1 VPITSQLE
9 FTCADLTATPQMVV
23 TSAPPWAGASA
34 GTGDAVL
41 TKLSAEVYDYLL
53 RQKFAPNTTQQGSV
67 FLMDLRTRNAIVL
80 NPGVAYSGM
89 SLVKIPIL
97 AALYRKL
104 NAIPN
109 ETQANL
115 IGEMMVCSDNLAS
128 NGVLNIIGDGNGYTG
143 ATRVNELM
151 QGLNLKDTFMVGPFR
166 DDPKVTPQPVN
177 TIKTSANQTST
188 DPDPFNQ
195 ATPADLGWLL
205 SSIYQCALDGTG
217 PLMTTYPGDFNSNE
231 CRQMVRALSADKIG
245 TLVEAGVPPG
255 TVVAHKHGWI
265 DDTHGDAA
273 LVLTPGGD
281 YVITV
286 ILYGKTWL
294 SSDVS
299 FPVVSEI
306 SRMTYNAYNPNK
318 PVDAIR
324 LETVPA
330 TCTPDPALIRDLRAS
345 SLPPIR

>member
-1 VPITSQLE
+1 
-9 FTCADLTATPQMVV
+9 M
-23 TSAPPWAGASA
+23 
-34 GTGDAVL
+34 L
-41 TKLSAEVYDYLL
+41 TKLSAEIYDHLL
-53 RQKFAPNTTQQGSV
+53 KQKFEPHTNQQGSV
-67 FLMDLRTRNAIVL
+67 FLMDLRTRNAISL
-80 NPGVAYSGM
+80 NPGIAYSGM

-104 NAIPN
+104 SATPN
-109 ETQANL
+109 ETQAKL
-115 IGEMMVCSDNLAS
+115 IGEMMVCSDNIAS

-151 QGLNLKDTFMVGPFR
+151 QGLSLKDTFMVGPFR
-166 DDPKVTPQPVN
+166 DDPKITPQPVN
-177 TIKTSANQTST
+177 TIKTTANQTST
-188 DPDPFNQ
+188 DPDPYNQ

-217 PLMTTYPGDFNSNE
+217 PLMTTYPGDFNVTE

-245 TLVEAGVPPG
+245 TLVEAGVQPG

-265 DDTHGDAA
+265 NDTHGDAA

-286 ILYGKTWL
+286 ILHGKTWL
-294 SSDVS
+294 SSDIS

-306 SRMTYNAYNPNK
+306 SRMTYNAYNPDK
-318 PVDAIR
+318 PVASIR
-324 LETVPA
+324 LESVPA
-330 TCTPDPALIRDLRAS
+330 TCTPDPALIRDLRAL